1 MVMIRREV
9 KTMPSEILIALITV
23 SGSLLGSI
31 VGALASSKLT
41 NYRLEQLEKKVENL
55 SDVTQRLAL
64 IEQRM
69 DSYEKAKK

>member
-1 MVMIRREV
+1 
-9 KTMPSEILIALITV
+9 MPSEILIALITV

-31 VGALASSKLT
+31 VGALAPSKLT

>member
-1 MVMIRREV
+1 MIRREV

>member
-1 MVMIRREV
+1 
-9 KTMPSEILIALITV
+9 MPSEILIALITV